1 MESILIFFVIDTSHT
16 HGEICVNPWHYE
28 RRLRRPQHGPSRLPY
43 QSDGLGLEH
52 ILFIFL
58 LLIKS

>member
-28 RRLRRPQHGPSRLPY
+28 RRLRRPQHGPSRL
-43 QSDGLGLEH
+43 QSLGLGIEH
-52 ILFIFL
+52 ILFCYKL
-58 LLIKS
+58 T